1 MYSVYNNFGFGNN
14 VNEVRFNSLYLA
26 LAEMNRRKDNN
37 PDAIICISNE
47 VTGKVIK
54 VAQGSNPTQYKK
66 KERI

>member
-54 VAQGSNPTQYKK
+54 VA
-66 KERI
+66 